1 MVIGGKDNIVR
12 EQIFTIKEL
21 ESFTGIKA
29 HTIRIWEQRYGL
41 LTPERTETNI
51 RRYTDQDLK
60 RLLNISLLINS
71 GQKISNIAKMSEE
84 EVRMSIITMNSNK
97 EQQESHALHV
107 LKIAMLNYDESMFS
121 KIIDQH
127 IQDKGLL
134 ETFTTILIPFLQEIG
149 IMWQADA
156 ICPAQEHFISCLIRQ
171 KLFHHVET
179 LENPSSENKRTL
191 VLYLPE
197 LEIHELSLIMM
208 QYVLKKRGYKCILLG
223 QSVPCEDLV
232 QVHQR
237 LGQVDFV
244 SIFTTNPL
252 PIFMNDY
259 LKKISK
265 YFNDTECHFH
275 LTGHLVKGLKSPDYQ
290 LITFY
295 NTVED
300 LLNNFEA

>member
-1 MVIGGKDNIVR
+1 MVNVAKDKAVR

-60 RLLNISLLINS
+60 RLLNISLLINA
-71 GQKISNIAKMSEE
+71 GHKISNISKMTEDEIRTTILSGQADHQ
-84 EVRMSIITMNSNK
+84 
-97 EQQESHALHV
+97 QQENHALHV
-107 LKIAMLNYDESMFS
+107 LKIAMLNYDEGLFS
-121 KIIDQH
+121 KVIDQH
-127 IQDKGLL
+127 IQEHGLSSA
-134 ETFTTILIPFLQEIG
+134 FTEILIPFLRAIG
-149 IMWQADA
+149 VMWQADA

-171 KLFHHVET
+171 KLFHHVEVLGT
-179 LENPSSENKRTL
+179 TEESVKKTV

-208 QYVLKKRGYKCILLG
+208 QYVLKQRGYKCIFLG
-223 QSVPCEDLV
+223 QSVPAEDLV

-237 LGQVDFV
+237 LGVVDFV

-252 PIFMNDY
+252 PIFMADY
-259 LKKISK
+259 LKKLGK
-265 YFNDTECHFH
+265 FFEETECHFH
-275 LTGHLVKGLKSPDYQ
+275 LTGHLLKGIKSPDYQ
-290 LITFY
+290 LITLY
-295 NTVED
+295 ASVED
-300 LLNNFEA
+300 LLQNFE

>member
-1 MVIGGKDNIVR
+1 MVNGRKAKIVR

-60 RLLNISLLINS
+60 RLLNISLLINA
-71 GQKISNIAKMSEE
+71 GMKISNISKLSEE
-84 EVRMSIITMNSNK
+84 QVRMSILEMHTNK
-97 EQQESHALHV
+97 EQQESHSLHV
-107 LKIAMLNYDESMFS
+107 LKIAMLNYDENMFS
-121 KIIDQH
+121 KIIDQQ
-127 IQDKGLL
+127 IADRGLS
-134 ETFTTILIPFLQEIG
+134 ETFTKILIPFLQEIG
-149 IMWQADA
+149 VMWQADA

-179 LENPSSENKRTL
+179 LENPQPDDKRTL

-223 QSVPCEDLV
+223 QSVPSEDLV

-237 LGQVDFV
+237 LGNVDYI

-265 YFNDTECHFH
+265 FFTDTECHFH

-295 NTVED
+295 NSVEE
-300 LLNNFEA
+300 LLNNFE